1 MMRLRT
7 LRRTAVG
14 RSALALDSILLDLLP
29 SGVMRLISSEAFLAL
44 IGEIHRTSLIYFE
57 LL

>member
-1 MMRLRT
+1 MRLRT

-44 IGEIHRTSLIYFE
+44 VGKIHRTSLVYFE